1 MSNSNPRGRLV
12 TDTSVFFFILA
23 TISISMRLWARFN
36 VLKNAGLDELAI
48 VASYVCSVFLLAM
61 TEERKLVL
69 SAILLILQLTLL

>member
-1 MSNSNPRGRLV
+1 
-12 TDTSVFFFILA
+12 
-23 TISISMRLWARFN
+23 